1 MQENMNDI
9 CWNKTK
15 KATYINEI
23 QLKKMT
29 TRLIDNYDTEYTYGI
44 YIFINESTHQRPR
57 ERNTTKERASP
68 GSISHSSYGIAAAI
82 SQSQAT
88 HIDCFS
94 LIFIGTRMIRQS
106 SLWFANKS
114 TAFSFKRR
122 MLSKGGI
129 FRHNCED
136 LSLIEHRLD

>member
-1 MQENMNDI
+1 MIYVEIKQ
-9 CWNKTK
+9 K
-15 KATYINEI
+15 KQHISMKYNSKRWQRVSLII
-23 QLKKMT
+23 MT
-29 TRLIDNYDTEYTYGI
+29 RNILMEYTYGI
-44 YIFINESTHQRPR
+44 YIFINESTHQRSR

-82 SQSQAT
+82 SQLKL
-88 HIDCFS
+88 HIYCFS